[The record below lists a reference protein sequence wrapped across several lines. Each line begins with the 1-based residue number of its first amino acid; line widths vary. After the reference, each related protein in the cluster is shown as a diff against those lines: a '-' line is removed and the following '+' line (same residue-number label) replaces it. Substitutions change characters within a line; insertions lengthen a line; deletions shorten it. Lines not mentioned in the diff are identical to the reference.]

1 MPDNVLII
9 DSDYEEANGFV
20 KGLKESTKEDWNKI
34 VKLYSWDY
42 LSFIKIIHCTDGDIN
57 L

>member
-20 KGLKESTKEDWNKI
+20 KGLKQSTKKSYCNTIELLPTQHRFPSI
-34 VKLYSWDY
+34 LT
-42 LSFIKIIHCTDGDIN
+42 CR
-57 L
+57 